1 MRGQT
6 IRDRL
11 LDPMQYDHFL
21 ESFSAVA
28 PLAPAGDDARL
39 EQAALGELQDSLS
52 KNNVF
57 STLKDCAEGYP
68 QPCLVVSDLGLIMAL
83 NRPAHIA
90 FDLDVSDHIDRCG
103 IEAQD
108 AVTISQRVAQAVAE
122 DHDGHQTFFCRAY
135 YKDVQRPILLA
146 IVPHFDPNF
155 DQRSALI
162 FFIDIGWD
170 EAISRFLARAY
181 NLSQA
186 EQEILELFILG
197 NSLEQ
202 ITDIR
207 GRSYQTVRTQFY
219 AALAKCGMSS
229 QVDLV
234 REVVAGAMFQ
244 SFVPKVANAAK
255 HPHRRELHMLRPGGR
270 SVEVVV
276 SGDPAGAPILMLSG
290 IGPQKFPPQRTKKF
304 KEAGFCIY
312 SISPPG
318 LGYTD
323 PEAEGADRITC
334 LASDVAALMDQ
345 LGVASAP
352 FVCFASNLLM
362 TVRLA
367 AKIPDRMTRIQTWIT
382 IPPARFRTK
391 SEAKETPNAISA
403 MGNASMISPGMKKL
417 VTQSSLRAWAI
428 LGTRKMAKFQARSEP
443 AIAEKLL
450 VPDTIDSI
458 DEGFKSAI
466 RQGFTKTVVRDAE
479 AVHSDWYDDAAACPV
494 PIHIVHGLHDKT
506 NSIEGLRRFA
516 AAFPDQITLDE
527 ITDGGGFLHV
537 THEDLHVDYLKTLAR

>member
-1 MRGQT
+1 MQAKT

-11 LDPMQYDHFL
+11 LDPMQYDSFL

-28 PLAPAGDDARL
+28 PFASSKDYGGTQQRTLL
-39 EQAALGELQDSLS
+39 ELQDSLN
-52 KNNVF
+52 KNTVF
-57 STLKDCAEGYP
+57 ETLKDCAEGYP

-103 IEAQD
+103 LEAQD
-108 AVTISQRVAQAVAE
+108 AITISQRVAQSIASE
-122 DHDGHQTFFCRAY
+122 QDGHQTFFCRAY
-135 YKDVQRPILLA
+135 YKDVERPILLA
-146 IVPHFDPNF
+146 IVPHHDPGF
-155 DQRSALI
+155 DQRSALV

-202 ITDIR
+202 ITEIR
-207 GRSYQTVRTQFY
+207 GRSYRTVRTQFY
-219 AALAKCGMSS
+219 AALGKCGMSS

-270 SVEVVV
+270 SVEVIV
-276 SGDPAGAPILMLSG
+276 SGDPAGAPIFMLSG

-318 LGYTD
+318 LGHTD
-323 PEAEGADRITC
+323 PEPQGKDRIDC
-334 LASDVAALMDQ
+334 LSEDVAAVMDQ
-345 LGVASAP
+345 LGIKATP

-362 TVRLA
+362 TARLA
-367 AKIPDRMTRIQTWIT
+367 AKMPDRMTRIQTWIT

-403 MGNASMISPGMKKL
+403 MGNASMISPAMKKL

-428 LGTRKMAKFQARSEP
+428 LGTRKMAKFQVRSEP

-450 VPDTIDSI
+450 VPDTIDAI

-466 RQGFTKTVVRDAE
+466 RQGFTKAVVRDAE
-479 AVHSDWYDDAAACPV
+479 EVNSDWFDEANACPV
-494 PIHIVHGLHDKT
+494 PIWIIHGQQDKT

-516 AAFPDQITLDE
+516 TAFPDKITLEE
-527 ITDGGGFLHV
+527 IADGGGFLHV
-537 THEDLHVDYLKTLAR
+537 THEDLHVDRLAQLTR